1 MGGKAISG
9 LVEIRLPQK
18 EQHRPQA
25 VLRLMTNATLPDAL
39 RLSGLHGF
47 CNILNLQY
55 FVGRIRRL
63 RRIRQVR
70 HYCSRLETMLDMLL
84 DCFSMVMPVCI
95 STCCLVILDASVA

>member
-1 MGGKAISG
+1 MAFPVWRKKKKS
-9 LVEIRLPQK
+9 LPQK
-18 EQHRPQA
+18 AQHRPQA
-25 VLRLMTNATLPDAL
+25 VVL
-39 RLSGLHGF
+39 
-47 CNILNLQY
+47 

>member
-1 MGGKAISG
+1 MGGKNASA
-9 LVEIRLPQK
+9 LAEKRLPQK
-18 EQHRPQA
+18 AQHRPQA

-63 RRIRQVR
+63 RRIR
-70 HYCSRLETMLDMLL
+70 
-84 DCFSMVMPVCI
+84 
-95 STCCLVILDASVA
+95 

>member
-1 MGGKAISG
+1 MAFPVWRKWRFRSGGNGVSG
-9 LVEIRLPQK
+9 LAEKSLPQK
-18 EQHRPQA
+18 AQHRPQA
-25 VLRLMTNATLPDAL
+25 VL
-39 RLSGLHGF
+39 
-47 CNILNLQY
+47 
-55 FVGRIRRL
+55 FVVRIRRL